1 MESFSSAVSA
11 DELTQ
16 VFFQAADHDVVEA
29 AFEHLN
35 AAGEALGVEQFEQGA
50 ETVGVAIVGRG
61 GEEKAVL
68 EARREVADGF
78 GDARING
85 VFGAAR
91 RGGVVSFVENQ
102 KRAGAQV
109 VEPIAERS
117 GVGFVNEQV
126 VGDEKARK
134 SCPGVHAVA
143 AFLTDTFQV
152 GAIEDFK
159 GEAETDFQFVFPLA
173 EH

>member
-1 MESFSSAVSA
+1 M
-11 DELTQ
+11 
-16 VFFQAADHDVVEA
+16 
-29 AFEHLN
+29 
-35 AAGEALGVEQFEQGA
+35 
-50 ETVGVAIVGRG
+50 GRG

-78 GDARING
+78 RDTRING

-109 VEPIAERS
+109 VEPIAKGA
-117 GVGFVNEQV
+117 GVGFVNEQI
-126 VGDEKARK
+126 VGDEEARE
-134 SCPGVHAVA
+134 SSPGIDAVA
-143 AFLTDTFQV
+143 AFLADALQV
-152 GAIEDFK
+152 GAVENLK
-159 GEAETDFQFVFPLA
+159 GEAETDFQFVLPLT